1 MVFYAFSTKFTA
13 AYKIC
18 SLAWGVRK
26 KLGCVALFLLNY
38 EIGASKGSELHESV
52 VCRYILS
59 TSSLLGLVPQET
71 TFGVSSVDSYSAHPL
86 VNLEKNLFHILGGT
100 LDEYSYTHGCCVPG
114 FSMQEHLP
122 KVSTFPKLPQKK
134 SKN

>member
-1 MVFYAFSTKFTA
+1 MW
-13 AYKIC
+13 IHPI
-18 SLAWGVRK
+18 
-26 KLGCVALFLLNY
+26 Y
-38 EIGASKGSELHESV
+38 EL
-52 VCRYILS
+52 
-59 TSSLLGLVPQET
+59 TSWLVPQEGGGHA
-71 TFGVSSVDSYSAHPL
+71 FGMSSVDSYSAHPL

-100 LDEYSYTHGCCVPG
+100 LDESSYTHGCCVPG

>member
-1 MVFYAFSTKFTA
+1 MSPTHVQLARDDTAVYRFSPDP
-13 AYKIC
+13 
-18 SLAWGVRK
+18 LAVG
-26 KLGCVALFLLNY
+26 VALFLLNY

-71 TFGVSSVDSYSAHPL
+71 TFVLSSVDSYSAHPL

-100 LDEYSYTHGCCVPG
+100 LDE
-114 FSMQEHLP
+114 
-122 KVSTFPKLPQKK
+122 
-134 SKN
+134 

>member
-1 MVFYAFSTKFTA
+1 MLKQ
-13 AYKIC
+13 
-18 SLAWGVRK
+18 SLPLPGP
-26 KLGCVALFLLNY
+26 CVALFLLNY

-71 TFGVSSVDSYSAHPL
+71 TFGLSSVDSYSAHPL

-100 LDEYSYTHGCCVPG
+100 LDESSYTHGCCVPG